1 MHAAVAAAPRR
12 LLRRQRRYEKK
23 KITEKNCTK
32 KTIRILLNFSPMYA
46 PHLHGGCPTPPSC
59 CNKIS
64 IINTQNIKNLLYYV
78 VTTTTLLPLLLL
90 LATFSSHH
98 VRALPTLHGSKLSV
112 YALPH
117 RKRLYKNESE
127 DKTKC
132 FFIVHEVR
140 FTSLKA
146 RF

>member
-1 MHAAVAAAPRR
+1 
-12 LLRRQRRYEKK
+12 
-23 KITEKNCTK
+23 
-32 KTIRILLNFSPMYA
+32 MYA
-46 PHLHGGCPTPPSC
+46 PSRTPPALALSTVDVLFLY
-59 CNKIS
+59 IA
-64 IINTQNIKNLLYYV
+64 INMIIKNYYY
-78 VTTTTLLPLLLL
+78 TTTLQ
-90 LATFSSHH
+90 FIHFHH
-98 VRALPTLHGSKLSV
+98 IMFVPYLRCTVQLSV

>member
-1 MHAAVAAAPRR
+1 
-12 LLRRQRRYEKK
+12 
-23 KITEKNCTK
+23 
-32 KTIRILLNFSPMYA
+32 MYA
-46 PHLHGGCPTPPSC
+46 PSRTPPALALSTVDVLFLY
-59 CNKIS
+59 IA
-64 IINTQNIKNLLYYV
+64 INMIIKNLQCSSGASTTTT
-78 VTTTTLLPLLLL
+78 TTTTLQ
-90 LATFSSHH
+90 FIHFHH
-98 VRALPTLHGSKLSV
+98 IMFVPYLRCTVQLSV